1 MRRLVNR
8 GVQNPLTIRAASAI
22 IGGILRNRR
31 AHAGAIRGWIEA
43 KVRFQ
48 PDPYGME
55 LLREVPEM
63 LEDIARWGAAQVDC
77 DDAAILSAALG
88 KAVGLRPRFVVLGFE
103 GPGGPY
109 RHVYTELFDGV
120 GWTEIDVTR
129 PAGGA
134 GVPSRVARMDV

>member
-8 GVQNPLTIRAASAI
+8 GVQNPLTIRAASVI
-22 IGGILRNRR
+22 IGGVLRNRQ
-31 AHAGAIRGWIEA
+31 AHAGAIRAWIDV

-63 LEDIARWGAAQVDC
+63 LEDMARWGAAQVDC
-77 DDAAILSAALG
+77 DDVAVLSAALG

-103 GPGGPY
+103 GPVGWY
-109 RHVYTELFDGV
+109 RHVYTELSDGV
-120 GWTEIDVTR
+120 AWTEIDVRR
-129 PAGGA
+129 PPGGA
-134 GVPSRVARMDV
+134 VPTRITRMDA